1 MSGITLKSAH
11 RLIEAASAE
20 AEKIGV
26 PMNIAV
32 VDAGG
37 NLTAFH
43 RQDGA
48 WIGSIAISQAK
59 AYTARAFDMPT
70 ADLQPMVQPGQPL
83 YGIETSDPGH
93 IITFPGGIP
102 LTQGTEII
110 GAIGVSGGLVDQDQQ
125 VAEAGAAAL

>member
-1 MSGITLKSAH
+1 MSTITLKNAH

-20 AEKIGV
+20 AERIGV
-26 PMNIAV
+26 PMNIAI

-83 YGIETSDPGH
+83 YGIEASDPGS
-93 IITFPGGIP
+93 IIAFPGGIP
-102 LTQGTEII
+102 LTQRNETI
-110 GAIGVSGGLVDQDQQ
+110 GAIGVSGGLVDQD
-125 VAEAGAAAL
+125 E

>member
-1 MSGITLKSAH
+1 MSNITLETAH
-11 RLIEAASAE
+11 RLIVAAAAE

-26 PMNIAV
+26 PMNIAI

-70 ADLQPMVQPGQPL
+70 AELQP
-83 YGIETSDPGH
+83 
-93 IITFPGGIP
+93 
-102 LTQGTEII
+102 
-110 GAIGVSGGLVDQDQQ
+110 
-125 VAEAGAAAL
+125 

>member
-1 MSGITLKSAH
+1 MSTITLKSAH

-20 AEKIGV
+20 AERIGV

-70 ADLQPMVQPGQPL
+70 ADLQPMVQPDQPL
-83 YGIETSDPGH
+83 YGLEASDPGN
-93 IITFPGGIP
+93 IIAFPGGIP
-102 LTQGTEII
+102 LTQDGQII

-125 VAEAGAAAL
+125 VAAAGAAAL